1 MTKPYRVIGIEAS
14 PYAVKVRSVF
24 RYRRLPHVWVG
35 RMPQF
40 FAETANVRP
49 QIMPVVQYPDG
60 EYHTDST
67 PIILDLE
74 RLFPGERSVVPAD
87 EGQAFLAALIE
98 DFADEWLVK
107 ALFHYRFDRPV
118 DQRAG
123 AMWVMDDAHPNA
135 ENEQLEALTTE
146 FVDRQVSRK
155 AFVGCTPE
163 NAPVF
168 EALYREVLAVMEGF
182 VATDRFLF
190 GSRPSLADFGIASQ
204 LHTLSA
210 DPTSAAIMRE
220 TAPRTLHWIKRM
232 HDCSGVEG
240 EWLSPREPLL
250 NAAQALL
257 AMAGRWYLPFLRAN
271 AAAVQERAKMV
282 VVDLDGHDYQQPP
295 FRYQAQCYGRLIS
308 LYADLSDAAR
318 TTIDPALEEAGC
330 LAFLRG

>member
-1 MTKPYRVIGIEAS
+1 M
-14 PYAVKVRSVF
+14 
-24 RYRRLPHVWVG
+24 
-35 RMPQF
+35 
-40 FAETANVRP
+40 
-49 QIMPVVQYPDG
+49 
-60 EYHTDST
+60 
-67 PIILDLE
+67 
-74 RLFPGERSVVPAD
+74 
-87 EGQAFLAALIE
+87 
-98 DFADEWLVK
+98 K

-135 ENEQLEALTTE
+135 DDEQLEALTAE
-146 FVDRQVSRK
+146 FVDRQVSRR

-168 EALYREVLAVMEGF
+168 EALYRNVLAVMEGF

-240 EWLSPREPLL
+240 EWRSPDQPLQD
-250 NAAQALL
+250 AVRALL
-257 AMAGRWYLPFLRAN
+257 AIAGRWYLPFLRAN
-271 AAAVQERAKMV
+271 AAAVQERAEMV
-282 VVDLDGHDYQQPP
+282 VVDVDGHDYQQPP
-295 FRYQAQCYGRLIS
+295 YRYQAQCYGRLVS
-308 LYADLSDAAR
+308 LYAGLSEAAR
-318 TTIDPALEEAGC
+318 TAIDPALDEAGC
-330 LAFLRG
+330 LGFLRG